1 MTVET
6 ASSEIGGDKAGW
18 ITEAMLTNPPR
29 DYLGVRA
36 FTWFNTVTHGLK
48 MVAAGVVIP
57 TADIDWRVTGSPA
70 AFAAYAEAANDAYFQ
85 GTLP

>member
-18 ITEAMLTNPPR
+18 ITEAMLMNPPR
-29 DYLGVRA
+29 DYPWVRA
-36 FTWFNTVTHGLK
+36 FTWLNTVTHGLK

-57 TADIDWRVTGSPA
+57 TADID
-70 AFAAYAEAANDAYFQ
+70 
-85 GTLP
+85 